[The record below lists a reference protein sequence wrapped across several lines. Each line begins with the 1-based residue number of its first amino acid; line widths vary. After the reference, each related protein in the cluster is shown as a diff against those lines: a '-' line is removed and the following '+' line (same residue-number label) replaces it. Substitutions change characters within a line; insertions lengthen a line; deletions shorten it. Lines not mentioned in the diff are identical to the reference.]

1 MCFHIKASL
10 QPPPPF
16 FFFWSLCFILILSYI
31 IVFTWS
37 SIIYKHTKHSSLVS
51 QLVLIREVPTK
62 SAELQRFAPE
72 KNLACCPCRPLLP
85 STAHM
90 RKERI
95 KKKKKCFLL
104 SIPRLCQTHAS
115 MLMPTETCS
124 PPLTYFSFVC
134 LQHASRLL
142 LQPAV
147 LGAVLTLP
155 RPRGSTGSPTRGSP
169 PGTGATSTSFSDR

>member
-1 MCFHIKASL
+1 MCFHIKASS
-10 QPPPPF
+10 QPPPP

-37 SIIYKHTKHSSLVS
+37 SIIYKNTKHSSLVS

-95 KKKKKCFLL
+95 KKKKKVFSSFHSPTLPDTCKHANAHGDLL
-104 SIPRLCQTHAS
+104 
-115 MLMPTETCS
+115 PTADLLFIRVPAARFS
-124 PPLTYFSFVC
+124 PPAAARGARSRPHLAKAPR
-134 LQHASRLL
+134 QHREPHTR
-142 LQPAV
+142 QP
-147 LGAVLTLP
+147 P
-155 RPRGSTGSPTRGSP
+155 RHWGNIHQL
-169 PGTGATSTSFSDR
+169 

>member
-1 MCFHIKASL
+1 M
-10 QPPPPF
+10 
-16 FFFWSLCFILILSYI
+16 
-31 IVFTWS
+31 FTWS
-37 SIIYKHTKHSSLVS
+37 SIIYKNTKHSSLVS